1 MTFVYKFV
9 YMIKLDSFKIKLPI
23 EQINS
28 IDFSNHK
35 SKRLP
40 ISETFEGK
48 EKIIQDKIIVS
59 NLDHGFNRVTIDNLQ
74 NEIIIEGSAKV
85 LKSNYYDGISLNTF
99 EQLHYELTRH
109 KLIDISQDNLLKAQ
123 MFTLD
128 CTVNLELNDIRQ
140 SVRAT
145 VEHGS
150 MSSNYIVKNF
160 TKGSNFGF
168 TAIRDVKSYKERSTG
183 YNKLMEVINTN
194 SKFAKDYPEAIKRF
208 NPNTLRF
215 ESNFANFQHV
225 RDHFKVTS
233 NTLGAILNSQ
243 ENVNL
248 KMFERIIH
256 GGKQLELF
264 SDAYENLKFHDIIKE
279 IGYKG
284 FLEKFN
290 YNLNAA
296 KTFISVKYPRRKSSD
311 PGARYKKIIEQKYA
325 ELTKDQRHF
334 NNQFISEIT
343 EKLKTA

>member
-1 MTFVYKFV
+1 
-9 YMIKLDSFKIKLPI
+9 MIKLDSFKIKLPI
-23 EQINS
+23 EQIDN

-59 NLDHGFNRVTIDNLQ
+59 NLDHGFNRVTVDNLQ
-74 NEIIIEGSAKV
+74 NEIIIEGSAKI
-85 LKSNYYDGISLNTF
+85 LKSNYYDGISLDTF

-109 KLIDISQDNLLKAQ
+109 NLIAISQDNLMKAQ

-128 CTVNLELNDIRQ
+128 CTVNLELKDIRQ

-150 MSSNYIVKNF
+150 INSNYTVKNF
-160 TKGSNFGF
+160 SKSGNFGF
-168 TAIRDVKSYKERSTG
+168 VATRDVKSYKERMTG
-183 YNKLMEVINTN
+183 YSKLIEVANTD
-194 SKFAKDYPEAIKRF
+194 SKFAKDNPEAIKRF
-208 NPNTLRF
+208 NQNTLRL
-215 ESNFANFQHV
+215 ESNFASFKNV

-233 NTLGAILNSQ
+233 NTFGSILNSQ

-248 KMFERIIH
+248 KMFDRLIH
-256 GGKQLELF
+256 SGKQLELF
-264 SDAYENLKFHDIIKE
+264 NDAYDNLGLPELLKE
-279 IGYKG
+279 IGYKT
-284 FLEKFN
+284 FFAQFDNDLK
-290 YNLNAA
+290 AA
-296 KTFISVKYPRRKSSD
+296 RQFIKI
-311 PGARYKKIIEQKYA
+311 RYDRSRHSYYYKMITEKYA
-325 ELTKDQRHF
+325 EITKDQRHF